1 MEEEDCEA
9 TLACQ
14 PAAAQEDLVEGD
26 VEEAGA
32 VEAAGVGPI
41 VGNKA

>member
-1 MEEEDCEA
+1 MAEEDREV

-14 PAAAQEDLVEGD
+14 PAVAQEDLVEGD
-26 VEEAGA
+26 VEEVGA
-32 VEAAGVGPI
+32 VAAAGVAPI